1 MSTPWP
7 SRELIAKT
15 QEFDKPF
22 KQPLYVDL
30 QENDDFRPQPIHL
43 GFRIGANYLVQ
54 YLQHLKEIGVNHVV
68 LNLRFNTR
76 NMEQTLEEIAKKV
89 LPHFH

>member
-1 MSTPWP
+1 M
-7 SRELIAKT
+7 
-15 QEFDKPF
+15 F
-22 KQPLYVDL
+22 
-30 QENDDFRPQPIHL
+30 
-43 GFRIGANYLVQ
+43 Q